1 MSSFYA
7 RMSYVGNAVFFL
19 LRVLWGFPR
28 RKEHVRELIKHLYL
42 YGNRTVPIIV
52 VAGAFIGMVITL
64 QGYNSLVRFGAE
76 SEIGGL
82 SAYSM
87 YREMGPVVTALLFI
101 GRVGSLLASE
111 MSIMTINQQFVCM
124 KMLAINANRMV
135 VFPRFLAVVISVPLL
150 SIIFCM
156 SGVMS
161 SYIVCDFALGVMPG
175 MFWNSLEYHSLFIN
189 DVMHGVIKSFSFSV
203 LIAWVALYQGLH
215 SEATREGMASAT
227 TSTVVVSSLLILGL
241 DYLITAL
248 LGG

>member
-1 MSSFYA
+1 MC
-7 RMSYVGNAVFFL
+7 YVGNAVFFFFE
-19 LRVLWGFPR
+19 VLFAFPR
-28 RKEHVRELIKHLYL
+28 RKEHCREIVKHVYL

-135 VFPRFLAVVISVPLL
+135 VFPRFLAIVISVPLL
-150 SIIFCM
+150 SIIFCI

-175 MFWNSLEYHSLFIN
+175 MFWNSLEYHSLFML
-189 DVMHGVIKSFSFSV
+189 DVMHGVIKSVFFSV
-203 LIAWVALYQGLH
+203 IIALVALYQGLRA
-215 SEATREGMASAT
+215 EATREGMANAT

-248 LGG
+248 LGSGV